1 LLKTDENGKRFVNQ
15 SVSVRPK
22 EILKERILSKDELG
36 QHSIPESRQDL
47 AGNLFLIGK
56 ITVCHNYSAKLM
68 NLYLTI
74 QVHQFYL
81 FLQVFITRIGLIF
94 SSFGCQNQITV

>member
-1 LLKTDENGKRFVNQ
+1 MLQ
-15 SVSVRPK
+15 
-22 EILKERILSKDELG
+22 ERILSKNELG
-36 QHSIPESRQDL
+36 QHGIPESRQDL
-47 AGNLFLIGK
+47 AGNLFLKGK
-56 ITVCHNYSAKLM
+56 ITVCHNCSAKLM

-74 QVHQFYL
+74 QVHHLYL